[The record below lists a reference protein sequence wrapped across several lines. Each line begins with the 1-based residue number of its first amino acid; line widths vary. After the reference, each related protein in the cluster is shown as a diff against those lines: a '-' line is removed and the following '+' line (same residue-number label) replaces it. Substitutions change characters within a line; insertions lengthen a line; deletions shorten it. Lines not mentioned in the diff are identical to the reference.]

1 MKKKLLTID
10 LSTLGDAQMG
20 IKMEYISIETIVEQY
35 GSYVYNLAF
44 KLSGKAEKAEDLAQE
59 TFIKAWKHLENLKE
73 PAALKKWLHV
83 ICVNEFKMMIRKQAR
98 ENIDYIENIEDLEN
112 DSDLLSDVQEIVVDE
127 IIMAEEM
134 IKIRNGCFLAMAGKL
149 SLNQRIT
156 FSLVDMFGL
165 SIKEVADI
173 LDITPKAVKG
183 LLYRARMNLDAF
195 FQGHCNILDIKN
207 PCRCEAWSEFYL
219 TREKLQEAMKKSLP
233 DYKEKEYSFDLE
245 TRNKIAFYY
254 RRIPDMQPPEQWYQN
269 IILLVGSLY
278 K

>member
-1 MKKKLLTID
+1 MGKRRY
-10 LSTLGDAQMG
+10 AQMG
-20 IKMEYISIETIVEQY
+20 LKMEYISIEAIVEQY

-44 KLSGKAEKAEDLAQE
+44 KLSGKAEDAEDLAQE

-73 PAALKKWLHV
+73 PAALKKWLRV

-98 ENIDYIENIEDLEN
+98 KNFDYIENIEDLEN

-127 IIMAEEM
+127 IIMAEEI

-195 FQGHCNILDIKN
+195 FQGHCSILDIKN

-219 TREKLQEAMKKSLP
+219 TREKFQEAMKKSLP
-233 DYKEKEYSFDLE
+233 DYKEKEYSLDLE
-245 TRNKIAFYY
+245 TRKKIAFYY